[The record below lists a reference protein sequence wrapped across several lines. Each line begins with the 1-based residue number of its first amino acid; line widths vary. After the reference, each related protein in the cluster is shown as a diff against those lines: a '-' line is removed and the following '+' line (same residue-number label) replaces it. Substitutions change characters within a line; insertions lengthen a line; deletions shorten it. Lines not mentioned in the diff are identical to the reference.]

1 MGHLYISSEE
11 MFSWILCPFL
21 IGLLTLFSLFDLQIF
36 YTLYTQIPYQKY
48 DLQTS
53 FFYILQVF
61 FFFYFIDGT
70 FQSTAVLL

>member
-11 MFSWILCPFL
+11 MFTWIFCPFL

-61 FFFYFIDGT
+61 FF
-70 FQSTAVLL
+70 LLY